1 MEYKKDRE
9 VNQLQN
15 RCHQYRN
22 CSSRHS
28 CKLLTLDGP
37 LSDRYCTT
45 AELQRITQQKV
56 SARKEPAVVTHITKY
71 GFWKKDFYKTK
82 TLHLRIVHINS
93 ILKFKGILWTGDYST
108 ASSLT
113 RFPGYFPQEILT
125 CRFSFN
131 NQIFHLILHMPSE
144 MFPF

>member
-28 CKLLTLDGP
+28 RKLLTLDGP

-56 SARKEPAVVTHITKY
+56 SARKEPPVVTHITKY
-71 GFWKKDFYKTK
+71 GFWKKDFYKTE

-93 ILKFKGILWTGDYST
+93 ILKFKGMVWTGDYST